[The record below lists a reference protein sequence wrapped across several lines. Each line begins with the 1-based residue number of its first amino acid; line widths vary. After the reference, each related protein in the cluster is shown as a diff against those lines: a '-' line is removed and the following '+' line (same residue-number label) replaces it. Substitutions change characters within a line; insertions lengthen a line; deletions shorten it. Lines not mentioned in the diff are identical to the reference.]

1 MKSKEN
7 KILITGAAGFIGYHI
22 TKIFIDNGLK
32 VVGIDNLNSYY
43 SVQLKKDRTKQLFK
57 NNKSLNYSFKEIDIR
72 DKKNLFELF
81 ENEKFSHI
89 IHLAAQAGVR
99 HSISNPEAYISSNI
113 EGFLN
118 ILEASRLNHVNHLY
132 YASSSSVY
140 GNQKKVPYNEKDK
153 TDNPVSLYAAT
164 KKANELIAHSYSCLY
179 NIRTTGLRFFTV
191 YGPWGRPDM
200 APMLFMNAL
209 LNNKAI
215 KVFNNGDLKRDFTY
229 VDDIATSL
237 FKLFIKDNLNSPKN
251 FRIFN
256 IGNSK
261 PILLKEFI
269 KTIELIKNKKFKMKM
284 LPMQQGDVY
293 QTYADTQELENYIG
307 NIIHTPLD
315 FGLEKFITW
324 YDKYFK

>member
-57 NNKSLNYSFKEIDIR
+57 NNKSLNYSFIEIDIR
-72 DKKNLFELF
+72 DKKNLFDLF

-118 ILEASRLNHVNHLY
+118 ILEASRLNHINHLY

-209 LNNKAI
+209 LNNKSI

-229 VDDIATSL
+229 VDDIATSVYN
-237 FKLFIKDNLNSPKN
+237 LFIKDNSNSFKN

-261 PILLKEFI
+261 PILLEEFI
-269 KTIELIKNKKFKMKM
+269 KTIELIKNKKFKMEM

-293 QTYADTQELENYIG
+293 QTYADTEELENYIG

-315 FGLEKFITW
+315 VGLEKFIKW